1 MQYQYTNRMKRFNPL
16 TGMQPQTAVM
26 DGGVPEGMLQRDSVV
41 YCGNVVYDRGEVR
54 LLTDEGYVTL
64 DDGRPTCPAKTRK
77 MANADT
83 DSRPKSVSY
92 GIKFVSLL
100 PEPLQV
106 GSGHH
111 LREQRERE
119 GKMGEKLSRSR
130 LRHVWSWVSRYKYL
144 IVVALGVAVVGFVDE
159 NSFMKRVQLR
169 MRISELRSEI
179 KRYEEAN
186 AADAKRLKELRS
198 DPKSIEKIAREQYF
212 MKADDEDIFQLS
224 DDEYY
229 MK

>member
-1 MQYQYTNRMKRFNPL
+1 
-16 TGMQPQTAVM
+16 
-26 DGGVPEGMLQRDSVV
+26 
-41 YCGNVVYDRGEVR
+41 
-54 LLTDEGYVTL
+54 
-64 DDGRPTCPAKTRK
+64 
-77 MANADT
+77 
-83 DSRPKSVSY
+83 
-92 GIKFVSLL
+92 
-100 PEPLQV
+100 
-106 GSGHH
+106 
-111 LREQRERE
+111 
-119 GKMGEKLSRSR
+119 MGEKLSRSR

-198 DPKSIEKIAREQYF
+198 DPKSIEKMAREQYF